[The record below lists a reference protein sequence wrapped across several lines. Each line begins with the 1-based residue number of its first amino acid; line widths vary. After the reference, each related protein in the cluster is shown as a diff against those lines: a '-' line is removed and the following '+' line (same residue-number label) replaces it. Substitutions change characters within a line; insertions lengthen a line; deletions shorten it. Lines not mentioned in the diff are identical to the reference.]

1 MFNNNLRDNIPN
13 LSYFFDQDTPKMKY
27 FENDP
32 DEFDYLDNKI
42 NVEVKELLRLLNQGT
57 AITTDI

>member
-1 MFNNNLRDNIPN
+1 MN
-13 LSYFFDQDTPKMKY
+13 Y